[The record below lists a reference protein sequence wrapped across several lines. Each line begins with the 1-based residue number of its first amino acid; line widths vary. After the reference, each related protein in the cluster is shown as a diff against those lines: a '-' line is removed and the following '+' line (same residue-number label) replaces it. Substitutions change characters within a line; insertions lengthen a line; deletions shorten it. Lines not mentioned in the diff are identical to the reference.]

1 MFKLE
6 AFNPE
11 AEAKNLRLSD
21 QLFHE
26 ALKEVPQSM
35 ARFHVANGRGAK
47 TSISSIGTT
56 TMTLRRS
63 KPIRSM

>member
-11 AEAKNLRLSD
+11 AEAKTLRLGD

-26 ALKEVPQSM
+26 AWNEGS
-35 ARFHVANGRGAK
+35 AYRTGRIGA
-47 TSISSIGTT
+47 
-56 TMTLRRS
+56 
-63 KPIRSM
+63 